1 MKSFFKNIVDR
12 ISSFKNSESK
22 NEKEKNRDFAAK
34 ICCLVGAVLIWFY
47 AVSAQT
53 IIEDRKFVSIPVD
66 IIGVDTLE
74 TESGMT
80 VINGYDYTVDV
91 TVSGT
96 RSALNK
102 IGADDIDAYVDVSQ
116 IAASGDHTL
125 DVRTTVPGNV
135 SQKEL
140 STNYVNVYVDKRE
153 SRNVQIK
160 INPLYSIE
168 SDLTLGT
175 PAADFETITV
185 SGPGNVLDM
194 IEYAQVTLE
203 LGKLTKSITA
213 TGDIVLV
220 GKDGGVITNPY
231 VKLSRSEITVT
242 VPVYAEKEVP
252 LTVEFRYG
260 YYDDSTARVTIVPQ
274 TILLRGDPTVLSGI
288 NDITV
293 LTVDEKKMVGTTNT
307 RTVMIELPD
316 GVENRSKTESATVTV
331 THMNTSTR
339 EINVQGIT
347 VKNPNGLDYTLV
359 DDSINVTL
367 RGSSGSLAMVT
378 PANIGAQVDLSFYSR
393 GSGRVSVPVIISLP
407 STLSDSV
414 YEIGDYTIDVEIK

>member
-1 MKSFFKNIVDR
+1 M
-12 ISSFKNSESK
+12 
-22 NEKEKNRDFAAK
+22 
-34 ICCLVGAVLIWFY
+34 
-47 AVSAQT
+47 
-53 IIEDRKFVSIPVD
+53 
-66 IIGVDTLE
+66 
-74 TESGMT
+74 
-80 VINGYDYTVDV
+80 
-91 TVSGT
+91 
-96 RSALNK
+96 
-102 IGADDIDAYVDVSQ
+102 
-116 IAASGDHTL
+116 
-125 DVRTTVPGNV
+125 
-135 SQKEL
+135 
-140 STNYVNVYVDKRE
+140 
-153 SRNVQIK
+153 
-160 INPLYSIE
+160 
-168 SDLTLGT
+168 
-175 PAADFETITV
+175 
-185 SGPGNVLDM
+185 
-194 IEYAQVTLE
+194 
-203 LGKLTKSITA
+203 
-213 TGDIVLV
+213 
-220 GKDGGVITNPY
+220 
-231 VKLSRSEITVT
+231 
-242 VPVYAEKEVP
+242 PVYAEKEVP